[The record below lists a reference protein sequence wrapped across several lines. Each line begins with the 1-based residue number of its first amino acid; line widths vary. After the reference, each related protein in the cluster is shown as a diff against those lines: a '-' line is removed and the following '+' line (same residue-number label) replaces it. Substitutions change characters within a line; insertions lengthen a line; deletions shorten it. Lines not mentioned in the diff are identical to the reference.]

1 MEALQKQI
9 GWKRLVRLRWC
20 FGVRALQPE
29 SRPQRLS
36 VGLLREVCRRCLYS
50 FRVFVCEAGGAEAQF
65 VAAYDRAGGL
75 IHVVRIDEEDAWL
88 RLGGARVRAALR
100 AGGAARP
107 PRLGDTAGV
116 RRPRGRGAVRLLSCV
131 RYFRFIDS
139 HHESRVHI

>member
-50 FRVFVCEAGGAEAQF
+50 FRVFVCEAGGTEAQF
-65 VAAYDRAGGL
+65 VAAYDRTGASSTSSASTRGTRGC
-75 IHVVRIDEEDAWL
+75 AWG
-88 RLGGARVRAALR
+88 RRSSSSCAASECDCL
-100 AGGAARP
+100 A
-107 PRLGDTAGV
+107 
-116 RRPRGRGAVRLLSCV
+116 
-131 RYFRFIDS
+131 
-139 HHESRVHI
+139 

>member
-1 MEALQKQI
+1 MEALKRQI

-65 VAAYDRAGGL
+65 VAAYDRAGDL
-75 IHVVRIDEEDAWL
+75 IHVVRIDEGDSWL
-88 RLGGARVRAALR
+88 RLGEAPEFELR
-100 AGGAARP
+100 CEQEEQP
-107 PRLGDTAGV
+107 V
-116 RRPRGRGAVRLLSCV
+116 RRGWETPPEFAGLEGEVLFCV
-131 RYFRFIDS
+131 
-139 HHESRVHI
+139 